1 MRSRCWAV
9 NVLEEPLAKAKP
21 ASYPNW
27 NAAMGARSKQPPRS
41 RREERPAKLQSE
53 AGRVSSAKGS
63 DTRPKPSKAELR
75 SERAAARLE
84 AIERNA
90 SSIPPAAMHDVF
102 DVSVPSP
109 GRSRGSSLPPPLPP
123 RGDRRKADRSAF
135 HKPAPHPPRPS
146 KPPVAAPFTA
156 AARQAEANPDSGVE
170 LSPNEYEF
178 ASDSFGIPPLA
189 APRTDAPVE
198 LRVELPP
205 ERFDEQRPARIPYRA
220 IALTSAALM
229 VVVIVAGLT
238 RPKDETPT
246 QAAPA
251 AQKPLA
257 AALAEAANE
266 PSSAASAG
274 SLAPSS
280 IAEPV
285 ASAAEVAATAAASSA
300 ESSTLVAEPGAAE
313 PLPSAGAGSTVGN
326 ARAFRPVAHADA
338 GVAAAFDPALASSS
352 ITAAFARASNCL
364 KPGDPRQPAT
374 ILLTYAPSGRVTS
387 ALLSGPYSGTAVGGC
402 IAATLRSA
410 RVAPFSGD
418 YVTVK
423 RTSVLK

>member
-1 MRSRCWAV
+1 
-9 NVLEEPLAKAKP
+9 
-21 ASYPNW
+21 
-27 NAAMGARSKQPPRS
+27 
-41 RREERPAKLQSE
+41 
-53 AGRVSSAKGS
+53 VSAAKGS
-63 DTRPKPSKAELR
+63 DARPKPTKAELR
-75 SERAAARLE
+75 SERVAARLE

-102 DVSVPSP
+102 DVSVPS
-109 GRSRGSSLPPPLPP
+109 GGSRGSSLPPPLPP
-123 RGDRRKADRSAF
+123 RGDRRKTDRSAF
-135 HKPAPHPPRPS
+135 HKPTPHPPRPS
-146 KPPVAAPFTA
+146 KPPVASPPNPAV
-156 AARQAEANPDSGVE
+156 RQPEANPDSGVE

-229 VVVIVAGLT
+229 VVVIVAGLA
-238 RPKDETPT
+238 RPKDEKPAHAT
-246 QAAPA
+246 AARA

-257 AALAEAANE
+257 AVLAEAATQ
-266 PSSAASAG
+266 PSSTASAG
-274 SLAPSS
+274 SLAKSS

-285 ASAAEVAATAAASSA
+285 ASAAEVATAAASSA
-300 ESSTLVAEPGAAE
+300 AESASLVATPGAAE
-313 PLPSAGAGSTVGN
+313 ALASAAADSAVGK
-326 ARAFRPVAHADA
+326 APAFRPIAHVDA
-338 GVAAAFDPALASSS
+338 GVAAAFDTAVASSS
-352 ITAAFARASNCL
+352 ITAAFARASSCL

-374 ILLTYAPSGRVTS
+374 ILLTYAPSGRVTT
-387 ALLSGPYSGTAVGGC
+387 AVLSGPYSGTAVGGC

-410 RVAPFSGD
+410 RIPPFSGD

>member
-1 MRSRCWAV
+1 
-9 NVLEEPLAKAKP
+9 
-21 ASYPNW
+21 
-27 NAAMGARSKQPPRS
+27 
-41 RREERPAKLQSE
+41 
-53 AGRVSSAKGS
+53 
-63 DTRPKPSKAELR
+63 LR

-102 DVSVPSP
+102 DVAVPSP

-146 KPPVAAPFTA
+146 KPPVAAPSTA
-156 AARQAEANPDSGVE
+156 AGRHAEPNPDSGVE

-229 VVVIVAGLT
+229 VVVIVAGLA
-238 RPKDETPT
+238 RPKPETPGNAT
-246 QAAPA
+246 AARA

-257 AALAEAANE
+257 AALAEAASE
-266 PSSAASAG
+266 ASSAASAG
-274 SLAPSS
+274 SLAKSP
-280 IAEPV
+280 IAEPA
-285 ASAAEVAATAAASSA
+285 ASAAEGAAAAASSSA
-300 ESSTLVAEPGAAE
+300 ESSMLVTEPGAAE
-313 PLPSAGAGSTVGN
+313 AAPSAAAGTT
-326 ARAFRPVAHADA
+326 ARAFRPVAHSDA
-338 GVAAAFDPALASSS
+338 GVATAFDTALASSS
-352 ITAAFARASNCL
+352 ITAAFARASSCL

-410 RVAPFSGD
+410 RVPPFSGD